1 MMLTKGIIGDQ
12 PKEGVYY
19 FGLNLKKCLQMLT
32 IRWKI
37 SNFYKKVA
45 WEFAPVIHILYIF
58 LITLGILEH
67 YINCRIHIDC
77 MTLVY
82 IYIACFANEF
92 LITLGIFRTLYK

>member
-1 MMLTKGIIGDQ
+1 MTL
-12 PKEGVYY
+12 VYIY
-19 FGLNLKKCLQMLT
+19 IAC
-32 IRWKI
+32 
-37 SNFYKKVA
+37 
-45 WEFAPVIHILYIF
+45 FANEF

-92 LITLGIFRTLYK
+92 LITLGIFRTLYKL

>member
-1 MMLTKGIIGDQ
+1 MTL
-12 PKEGVYY
+12 VYIY
-19 FGLNLKKCLQMLT
+19 IAC
-32 IRWKI
+32 
-37 SNFYKKVA
+37 
-45 WEFAPVIHILYIF
+45 FANEF

-92 LITLGIFRTLYK
+92 LITLGII